1 MHKSVDFV
9 NQVGSAPAATTAT
22 ADEVFEAIHT
32 VMHLFRSEQY
42 RVLRDGPH
50 DLTHMESKVLG
61 FFVRHPGAT
70 QSDLSAHS
78 GRDKGQ
84 LARLIKG
91 LKDRGLLEAHADEQD
106 RRNLRLNATA
116 DGRQV
121 QQTLQRQARRV
132 SGVAVGGFSADERR
146 QLVALLNRVRTNL
159 DPVG

>member
-1 MHKSVDFV
+1 MRKSVDHV
-9 NQVGSAPAATTAT
+9 NQVDEGGAASA
-22 ADEVFEAIHT
+22 DDVFEAIHT

-61 FFVRHPGAT
+61 FYVHHPGAT

-106 RRNLRLNATA
+106 RRNLRLHATA

-132 SGVAVGGFSADERR
+132 SGVAVGGFSAEERR
-146 QLVALLNRVRTNL
+146 QVVALLHRVRANL
-159 DPVG
+159 ERAG